1 MFVLVA
7 YDVAAGRT
15 ERFRRLL
22 SRYLVHE
29 QNSVF
34 CGLLGRPDLREMETG
49 LKAELTDAD
58 RVLMLVCENRLN
70 MDVVR
75 FGASQSDTVRMEKK
89 SVVL

>member
-1 MFVLVA
+1 MLVLVS

-22 SRYLVHE
+22 SRYPVHE
-29 QNSVF
+29 QSSVF
-34 CGLLGRPDLREMETG
+34 CGLLGQPELREMETG

-70 MDVVR
+70 VDVFR
-75 FGASQSDTVRMEKK
+75 LGAQDDDSVRMEKK

>member
-1 MFVLVA
+1 MLVFVA

-34 CGLLGRPDLREMETG
+34 CGLLGRPQLREMETG
-49 LKAELTDAD
+49 LKAELIDAD

-70 MDVVR
+70 VDVFR
-75 FGASQSDTVRMEKK
+75 FGAQDDDSVQMEKK

>member
-1 MFVLVA
+1 MFVLVS

-15 ERFRRLL
+15 EKFRRLL

-34 CGLLGRPDLREMETG
+34 CGLLGRPGFREMEAG
-49 LKAELTDAD
+49 LKAGLIEGD
-58 RVLMLVCENRLN
+58 RVLILACENRLN
-70 MDVVR
+70 VNVIRVAAD
-75 FGASQSDTVRMEKK
+75 DEDNIRMENK

>member
-1 MFVLVA
+1 MRRRRQS
-7 YDVAAGRT
+7 AAGRT

-34 CGLLGRPDLREMETG
+34 CGLLGRPQLREMETG

-58 RVLMLVCENRLN
+58 RVLMLVCENRFN
-70 MDVVR
+70 VDVFR
-75 FGASQSDTVRMEKK
+75 FGAQDDDSVRMEKK

>member
-1 MFVLVA
+1 MFVLVS

-15 ERFRRLL
+15 EKFRRLL

-34 CGLLGRPDLREMETG
+34 CGLLGRPEYQEMETG

-58 RVLMLVCENRLN
+58 RVLMLVCKNRLN
-70 MDVVR
+70 VDVLRLGGDDDYVR
-75 FGASQSDTVRMEKK
+75 LEKK
-89 SVVL
+89 SSVL

>member
-1 MFVLVA
+1 MFVLVS

-34 CGLLGRPDLREMETG
+34 CGLLGRPDFQEMKTG

-58 RVLMLVCENRLN
+58 RVLMLVCENRFN
-70 MDVVR
+70 VDVLR
-75 FGASQSDTVRMEKK
+75 FGSDEDRVPTDKK

>member
-1 MFVLVA
+1 MFVLVS

-15 ERFRRLL
+15 EKFRRLL
-22 SRYLVHE
+22 SRYLIHE

-34 CGLLGRPDLREMETG
+34 CGLLGRPDFRAMETG

-58 RVLMLVCENRLN
+58 RVLMLVCENRFNVDIFRLGVEDGK
-70 MDVVR
+70 MQAD
-75 FGASQSDTVRMEKK
+75 KK